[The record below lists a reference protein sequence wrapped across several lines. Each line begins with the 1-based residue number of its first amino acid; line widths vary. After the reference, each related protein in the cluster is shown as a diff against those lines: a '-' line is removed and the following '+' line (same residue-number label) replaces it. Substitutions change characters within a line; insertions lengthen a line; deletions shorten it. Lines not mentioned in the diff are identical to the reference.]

1 VNSTGICSRSPY
13 SPNHPELQVLLDQRQ
28 PDVFLSLEPNSLV
41 KWQMFRVVEQK
52 VDERTMTVIGKTPS
66 GGPISLAI
74 E

>member
-1 VNSTGICSRSPY
+1 MTDTNDLGRRILQTIRSV
-13 SPNHPELQVLLDQRQ
+13 QVLLGQRQ

-41 KWQMFRVVEQK
+41 KWPMLRVVEQE

>member
-1 VNSTGICSRSPY
+1 MTDTNDLGRRILQTIRSV
-13 SPNHPELQVLLDQRQ
+13 QVLLDQRQ

-41 KWQMFRVVEQK
+41 KWPMLRVVEQE
-52 VDERTMTVIGKTPS
+52 VDERTMAVIGKTPS

>member
-1 VNSTGICSRSPY
+1 MTDTNDLGRRILQTIRSV
-13 SPNHPELQVLLDQRQ
+13 QVLLDQRQ

-41 KWQMFRVVEQK
+41 KWPMLRVVEQE

>member
-1 VNSTGICSRSPY
+1 MTDTNDLGRRILQTIRSV
-13 SPNHPELQVLLDQRQ
+13 QVLLDQRQ

-41 KWQMFRVVEQK
+41 KWPMLRVVEQE
-52 VDERTMTVIGKTPS
+52 VDERTMAVIGKTPG